1 MPSGIGSR
9 SAGRLSR
16 SVSGNLY
23 GILMPGAPPGERCCE
38 SGVCQGDGAVG
49 ETDVV
54 GGAREGIRQSVGGV
68 RRVGAVG
75 LLLVLVS
82 GVLFALVPLAERDNR
97 AYAAAPDCP
106 VGTRSDTCRAAVVAT
121 VVDKK
126 TDFSGKT
133 HKYFV
138 TLRYADRPEGAEHRV
153 RMDGL
158 LQVYDSVRRGDR
170 VTGIYWNGELRAI
183 RFGSLTQET
192 YQSPV
197 HDGRLPGAFAV
208 AALASGLGLL
218 SYWWWLRYRPTPKGA
233 TQPWEPIAGLVAGLV
248 LALGGSTMVLMGS
261 DDGHGGTS
269 LKLMAW
275 ATVPIMLLFV
285 LYSWWP
291 VRRGVSKV
299 AGVAPP
305 SGSA

>member
-1 MPSGIGSR
+1 M
-9 SAGRLSR
+9 
-16 SVSGNLY
+16 
-23 GILMPGAPPGERCCE
+23 
-38 SGVCQGDGAVG
+38 G

-54 GGAREGIRQSVGGV
+54 GGAREGIRQSAGGA
-68 RRVGAVG
+68 RRVRAVG

-121 VVDKK
+121 VTDKK

-133 HKYFV
+133 HKYFL

-153 RMDGL
+153 RMDGS

-170 VTGIYWNGELRAI
+170 VTGIYWNDELRAI

-192 YQSPV
+192 YRSPV

-218 SYWWWLRYRPTPKGA
+218 SYWWWLRHRPTPEGA
-233 TQPWEPIAGLVAGLV
+233 NPPWEPIAGLVAGLA
-248 LALGGSTMVLMGS
+248 LALGGFPIVLMGS
-261 DDGHGGTS
+261 DDGDGGTS

-275 ATVPIMLLFV
+275 ATAPILLLSV

-291 VRRGVSKV
+291 VRRGASKV
-299 AGVAPP
+299 AGAAPP
-305 SGSA
+305 GGSA

>member
-1 MPSGIGSR
+1 MR
-9 SAGRLSR
+9 AEYAR
-16 SVSGNLY
+16 
-23 GILMPGAPPGERCCE
+23 ATE
-38 SGVCQGDGAVG
+38 QWG

-54 GGAREGIRQSVGGV
+54 GGAREGLRQSAGAA
-68 RRVGAVG
+68 RRVRAFG

-106 VGTRSDTCRAAVVAT
+106 VGTRSGTCRAAVVAT
-121 VVDKK
+121 VTDKN

-133 HKYFV
+133 RRYFF
-138 TLRYADRPEGAEHRV
+138 TLRYTDRPEGAEHRV
-153 RMDGL
+153 RMAGS

-170 VTGIYWNGELRAI
+170 VTGIYWNDELRAI
-183 RFGSLTQET
+183 RFGSLTEDI
-192 YQSPV
+192 YRSPV

-218 SYWWWLRYRPTPKGA
+218 SYWWWRRYRPTPEGA

-248 LALGGSTMVLMGS
+248 LALGGFPIVLMGP
-261 DDGHGGTS
+261 DDGDGGTS
-269 LKLMAW
+269 LKVMAW
-275 ATVPIMLLFV
+275 ATGPILLLIV
-285 LYSWWP
+285 LWSWWP
-291 VRRGVSKV
+291 VRRGVPKA

>member
-1 MPSGIGSR
+1 MT
-9 SAGRLSR
+9 
-16 SVSGNLY
+16 
-23 GILMPGAPPGERCCE
+23 ERR
-38 SGVCQGDGAVG
+38 G

-54 GGAREGIRQSVGGV
+54 GGASEGIRQLAGRA
-68 RRVGAVG
+68 RRVCAVG

-97 AYAAAPDCP
+97 AYAAASDCP

-121 VVDKK
+121 VKDKK

-133 HKYFV
+133 HKYFL

-153 RMDGL
+153 RMAGS

-170 VTGIYWNGELRAI
+170 VTGIYWNDELRAI

-192 YQSPV
+192 YRSPV

-233 TQPWEPIAGLVAGLV
+233 TQPWESIAGLVAGSA
-248 LALGGSTMVLMGS
+248 LALGGFPIVLMGP
-261 DDGHGGTS
+261 DDGDGGTS

-275 ATVPIMLLFV
+275 ATVPVLLLFV
-285 LYSWWP
+285 LWSWWP

-299 AGVAPP
+299 ARVAPP
-305 SGSA
+305 SDSA

>member
-1 MPSGIGSR
+1 M
-9 SAGRLSR
+9 
-16 SVSGNLY
+16 
-23 GILMPGAPPGERCCE
+23 
-38 SGVCQGDGAVG
+38 
-49 ETDVV
+49 V
-54 GGAREGIRQSVGGV
+54 GGAREGIRQSAGRA
-68 RRVGAVG
+68 RRTGAVG
-75 LLLVLVS
+75 LLLVLLS

-106 VGTRSDTCRAAVVAT
+106 IGTRSDTCRAAVGAT
-121 VVDKK
+121 VTDKK

-133 HKYFV
+133 HKYFL
-138 TLRYADRPEGAEHRV
+138 TLRYTDRPEGAEHQV
-153 RMDGL
+153 RMADSGE
-158 LQVYDSVRRGDR
+158 QVYDSVRRGDR
-170 VTGIYWNGELRAI
+170 VTGFYWNDELRAI

-192 YQSPV
+192 YRSPV

-233 TQPWEPIAGLVAGLV
+233 TQAWEPIAGLVAGLT
-248 LALGGSTMVLMGS
+248 LALGGSTMVLMGP
-261 DDGHGGTS
+261 DDGNGGTS

-275 ATVPIMLLFV
+275 ATLPIMLLFV

>member
-1 MPSGIGSR
+1 M
-9 SAGRLSR
+9 
-16 SVSGNLY
+16 
-23 GILMPGAPPGERCCE
+23 
-38 SGVCQGDGAVG
+38 G

-54 GGAREGIRQSVGGV
+54 GGAREGIRQSAGGA
-68 RRVGAVG
+68 RRVRAFG

-121 VVDKK
+121 VTDKK

-133 HKYFV
+133 HKYFL
-138 TLRYADRPEGAEHRV
+138 TLRYTDRPEGVEHRV
-153 RMDGL
+153 RMDGS
-158 LQVYDSVRRGDR
+158 LQVYDSVRHGDR
-170 VTGIYWNGELRAI
+170 VTGIYWNDELRAI

-192 YQSPV
+192 YRSPV

-218 SYWWWLRYRPTPKGA
+218 SYWWWLRYRPAPNGA
-233 TQPWEPIAGLVAGLV
+233 TQTWEPIAGLVAGLV
-248 LALGGSTMVLMGS
+248 LALGGFPIVLMGS
-261 DDGHGGTS
+261 DDGGGGTS
-269 LKLMAW
+269 FKVMAW
-275 ATVPIMLLFV
+275 ATVPILLLSV
-285 LYSWWP
+285 LWSWWP
-291 VRRGVSKV
+291 VRRGASKV